1 MAARRFGDEFNEQLA
16 RKAIMWG
23 PAIAGG
29 LFLGPAGIVLGLL
42 TSASVVASDSNGN
55 SSPRDGDDR
64 SK

>member
-1 MAARRFGDEFNEQLA
+1 MAAKSFGEEFNEELA

-29 LFLGPAGIVLGLL
+29 ILLGPAGIVLGLL
-42 TSASVVASDSNGN
+42 TSASVVASGNNGS
-55 SSPRDGDDR
+55 SSPGAGDDR